1 MNKKR
6 MLVRFILRPVV
17 YLRRKTLF
25 TYEEF
30 AELVF
35 IIMPLVLIFGAIVGT
50 VLYYLIFIN

>member
-1 MNKKR
+1 